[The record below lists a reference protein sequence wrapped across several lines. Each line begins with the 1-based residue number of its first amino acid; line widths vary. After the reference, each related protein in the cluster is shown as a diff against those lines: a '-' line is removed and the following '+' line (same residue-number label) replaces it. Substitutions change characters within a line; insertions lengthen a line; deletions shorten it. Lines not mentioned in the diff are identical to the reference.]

1 MPRVYKPDPTRKRYK
16 KYNMEIIKKA
26 VEEYASS
33 RNVKLEEVAKKY
45 GIHKSVLYRHC
56 TRDMK
61 QHGGQ
66 RALSDETEMF
76 LIDNINKCAEWG
88 YPLDTLDLRYIV
100 KMYLDKIGIIH
111 KRFKDNFPGPDF
123 VQSFLLRHKSEISQR
138 VCENI
143 KRVRAKVSPDT
154 IKEYFIE
161 LEKSL
166 SGVPASNILNYDET
180 NLTDDP
186 GRKKIL
192 IKRGCKYPERV
203 LNHTKASVSIMM
215 AGTADGKML
224 PPYVVYKATH
234 LYDSWIQHGPE
245 GTRYNRST
253 SGWFDGITFED
264 WVQNMVVPYFKNLP
278 GRKCLIGDNLSSHL
292 SADLIQTCKAHNID
306 FVFLPANST
315 HLTQPLDVAFFRPMK
330 RGWRQLLLKWKK
342 TDGRQLPTI
351 PKGCFPKLLKL
362 LIDELQINASKNIIA
377 GFKKT
382 GISPLNA
389 TEILAR
395 LPGEDLG
402 EDHESAVEDSILT
415 LLKEMRY
422 GSMNIVEPKRKR
434 KLNVLPGKSVAPEE
448 IEDYAETD
456 VDNSMANPK
465 KTKYDTSI
473 SGPSGLNNK
482 NKGKAKKTIIT
493 NMKLSPIEEK
503 ENCPNKIEPY
513 KGKGKGIGKKTKTSY
528 LETKEEVIFKK
539 NIANNETE
547 GRAIEDITKKSE
559 TEDKGNNDNNKEW
572 KVDYHNS
579 EQSKCGNTRQEDYD
593 YITDYDKYDNNIGQ
607 ENYVNVTAYEN
618 YDNNMGEQNYNN
630 ITEMENYNSNLQGL
644 ECKISND
651 MDINRLPIVFFD
663 SLYEEVTISTG
674 TTADKENKVKIISN
688 ELVNDGQCNKKY
700 KSPII
705 KKSKTVTVK
714 DVIKLSKIKHTNN
727 YYNDSD
733 EILKVLEEDDD
744 DL

>member
-1 MPRVYKPDPTRKRYK
+1 MPRVYRPDPTRKRYK
-16 KYNMEIIKKA
+16 KYNIEIIKKA

-33 RNVKLEEVAKKY
+33 RNVKLEDVAKKY

-66 RALSDETEMF
+66 RALSDETESY
-76 LIDNINKCAEWG
+76 LIENINKCAEWG

-123 VQSFLLRHKSEISQR
+123 VQSFLLRHKNEISQR

-166 SGVPASNILNYDET
+166 NGVLASNILNYDET

-234 LYDSWIQHGPE
+234 LYDSWVQHGPE

-253 SGWFDGITFED
+253 SGWFDGTTFED
-264 WVQNMVVPYFKNLP
+264 WVQNMVIPYFKDFP

-330 RGWRQLLLKWKK
+330 RAWRQLLLKWKK

-389 TEILAR
+389 HEILAR
-395 LPGEDLG
+395 LPGGDLG
-402 EDHESAVEDSILT
+402 EDHESAVEDSVVT

-422 GSMNIVEPKRKR
+422 GSMNIVEPRRKR
-434 KLNVLPGKSVAPEE
+434 KLNVLPGKSVASEE
-448 IEDYAETD
+448 IENYAETD
-456 VDNSMANPK
+456 VENSMEILK
-465 KTKYDTSI
+465 KTKYNTSI

-482 NKGKAKKTIIT
+482 NKGKAKKNTIT
-493 NMKLSPIEEK
+493 NLKLKPIEEK

-528 LETKEEVIFKK
+528 LEAKEIQEKE
-539 NIANNETE
+539 NLENNMENNETKGKE
-547 GRAIEDITKKSE
+547 IEDITKKSSLKRIE
-559 TEDKGNNDNNKEW
+559 TENKGNNDNNKEW
-572 KVDYHNS
+572 EEEFHNNA
-579 EQSKCGNTRQEDYD
+579 EQDRNTRP
-593 YITDYDKYDNNIGQ
+593 
-607 ENYVNVTAYEN
+607 ENYDNVTAYEN
-618 YDNNMGEQNYNN
+618 YDTNMGQQNYNSV
-630 ITEMENYNSNLQGL
+630 TETENYNNNLQEL
-644 ECKISND
+644 QCKIPND
-651 MDINRLPIVFFD
+651 IDINSLPILFFD
-663 SLYEEVTISTG
+663 SVCEEVTISTG
-674 TTADKENKVKIISN
+674 KTADDNTIMENKVKIISN
-688 ELVNDGQCNKKY
+688 DLVNDGQYNKKY
-700 KSPII
+700 RLPTI
-705 KKSKTVTVK
+705 KKSKTVAVK
-714 DVIKLSKIKHTNN
+714 DLIKLPKKNHTNN
-727 YYNDSD
+727 YYNKSD
-733 EILKVLEEDDD
+733 EILKVLVEDDD
-744 DL
+744 L

>member
-16 KYNMEIIKKA
+16 KYSIEIIKKA

-33 RNVKLEEVAKKY
+33 RNLKLEDVAKKY
-45 GIHKSVLYRHC
+45 GIHKSVLYRHS

-66 RALSDETEMF
+66 RALSDETEML
-76 LIDNINKCAEWG
+76 LIENINKCAEWG

-123 VQSFLLRHKSEISQR
+123 VQSFLLRHKNEISQR

-161 LEKSL
+161 LAKSL
-166 SGVPASNILNYDET
+166 NGVPASNILNYDET

-253 SGWFDGITFED
+253 SGWFDGTTFED
-264 WVQNMVVPYFKNLP
+264 WVQNMVVPYFKDLP
-278 GRKCLIGDNLSSHL
+278 DRKCLIGDNLSSHL
-292 SADLIQTCKAHNID
+292 SADLIQICKTHNID

-330 RGWRQLLLKWKK
+330 RAWRQLILKWKK
-342 TDGRQLPTI
+342 TDGRQSPTI

-382 GISPLNA
+382 GISPLNEH
-389 TEILAR
+389 EILAR
-395 LPGEDLG
+395 LPGEDLD
-402 EDHESAVEDSILT
+402 ENHESAVEDSVVT

-422 GSMNIVEPKRKR
+422 GSMNIVEPRRKR

-448 IEDYAETD
+448 IEDYAE
-456 VDNSMANPK
+456 A
-465 KTKYDTSI
+465 
-473 SGPSGLNNK
+473 
-482 NKGKAKKTIIT
+482 
-493 NMKLSPIEEK
+493 
-503 ENCPNKIEPY
+503 
-513 KGKGKGIGKKTKTSY
+513 
-528 LETKEEVIFKK
+528 
-539 NIANNETE
+539 
-547 GRAIEDITKKSE
+547 
-559 TEDKGNNDNNKEW
+559 
-572 KVDYHNS
+572 DY
-579 EQSKCGNTRQEDYD
+579 
-593 YITDYDKYDNNIGQ
+593 
-607 ENYVNVTAYEN
+607 
-618 YDNNMGEQNYNN
+618 
-630 ITEMENYNSNLQGL
+630 
-644 ECKISND
+644 
-651 MDINRLPIVFFD
+651 
-663 SLYEEVTISTG
+663 
-674 TTADKENKVKIISN
+674 
-688 ELVNDGQCNKKY
+688 
-700 KSPII
+700 
-705 KKSKTVTVK
+705 
-714 DVIKLSKIKHTNN
+714 
-727 YYNDSD
+727 
-733 EILKVLEEDDD
+733 
-744 DL
+744 